1 MFTTR
6 IIGFLAAGLIT
17 IASCKSGDSLSNDQ
31 VPPAD
36 KVSLGLDQ
44 SARIGSQIV
53 VRVESIQD
61 SRCPANVT
69 CVWAGQAKVQVN
81 LSKDTDSKTVQLIL
95 GQDLQNKENK
105 RPDSTGV
112 TLANEVYKVVLRE
125 VSPYPET
132 TQTTEPKKAVVQVTK
147 L

>member
-1 MFTTR
+1 M
-6 IIGFLAAGLIT
+6 IT
-17 IASCKSGDSLSNDQ
+17 VFSCKSGDSQATDQ

-36 KVSLGLDQ
+36 KVILGTDQ

-53 VRVESIQD
+53 VHVESIQD

-95 GQDLQNKENK
+95 GPDLQNRENK

-125 VSPYPET
+125 VTPYPEAT
-132 TQTTEPKKAVVQVTK
+132 STTESKKAVVQVSK